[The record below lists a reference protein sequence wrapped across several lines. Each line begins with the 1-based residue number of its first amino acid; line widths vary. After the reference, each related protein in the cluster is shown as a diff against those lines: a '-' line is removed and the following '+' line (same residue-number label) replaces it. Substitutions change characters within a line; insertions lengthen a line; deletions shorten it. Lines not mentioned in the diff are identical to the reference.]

1 MAIDDE
7 VDVNYAMHDF
17 SCRLM
22 ASFGHGVLIAPKQK
36 DVEDRRERIWEKGT
50 GVKLP
55 KWGVSRLGTHRDLI
69 NETLVEIL
77 NLPITSQANWTKM
90 SNDILAQVGLKAS
103 LYLIAPE
110 PTHPEGGDCVWVGVG
125 LDRGV

>member
-1 MAIDDE
+1 
-7 VDVNYAMHDF
+7 
-17 SCRLM
+17 M

-90 SNDILAQVGLKAS
+90 SDDILAQVGLKAS
-103 LYLIAPE
+103 LQ
-110 PTHPEGGDCVWVGVG
+110 V
-125 LDRGV
+125 

>member
-1 MAIDDE
+1 
-7 VDVNYAMHDF
+7 MHDL

-36 DVEDRRERIWEKGT
+36 DVEVWEKGT

-90 SNDILAQVGLKAS
+90 SVTFWLKLA
-103 LYLIAPE
+103 
-110 PTHPEGGDCVWVGVG
+110 
-125 LDRGV
+125 

>member
-1 MAIDDE
+1 MIDDE

-36 DVEDRRERIWEKGT
+36 DVVEWRGRFWEKGT

-77 NLPITSQANWTKM
+77 NLPNHQPG
-90 SNDILAQVGLKAS
+90 Q
-103 LYLIAPE
+103 
-110 PTHPEGGDCVWVGVG
+110 
-125 LDRGV
+125 LDQNV